1 MGVCSI
7 LMVIEN
13 LRIFVVLGKLIFIDK
28 QDPRIKQKK
37 QGDARIWSFLCK
49 SLFTV
54 MLLGTSATQIAMWL
68 FMDSSKQSIMLFSV
82 FCVNLVSCL
91 FWLIVLILERRN
103 KGFTTKSTKASV
115 SINFCLNTI
124 IAILSGRN
132 SFDSSDNYG
141 FYCYVGYLGAAGL
154 F

>member
-1 MGVCSI
+1 
-7 LMVIEN
+7 LEN
-13 LRIFVVLGKLIFIDK
+13 K

-37 QGDARIWSFLCK
+37 CGYPRIWSFLGK

-54 MLLGTSATQIAMWL
+54 MLIGASAAQVAMWL
-68 FMDSSKQSIMLFSV
+68 LKDSTKQSIMLFSV
-82 FCVNLVSCL
+82 FCLNLVCSL
-91 FWLIVLILERRN
+91 LWLIVLILERRN

-115 SINFCLNTI
+115 SINFCLNAI

-132 SFDSSDNYG
+132 SLDSADNYG
-141 FYCYVGYLGAAGL
+141 FYCYVGYLGITGV